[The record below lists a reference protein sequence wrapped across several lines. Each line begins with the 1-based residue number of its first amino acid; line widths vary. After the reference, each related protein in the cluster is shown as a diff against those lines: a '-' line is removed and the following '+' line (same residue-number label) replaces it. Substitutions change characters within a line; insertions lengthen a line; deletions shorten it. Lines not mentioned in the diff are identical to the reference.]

1 MPNAKCLSCSLMP
14 VRFSISFTGLVQ
26 GVFFRA
32 TTRDIARDYA
42 VSGWVRNEIDGS
54 VRCVVEGERD
64 ELDRFLAAVRL
75 AKKTYIEDVAI
86 EESNATG
93 EFTGFSIRP

>member
-1 MPNAKCLSCSLMP
+1 MP
-14 VRFSISFTGLVQ
+14 VRLSISFSGLVQ

-32 TTRDIARDYA
+32 TTYDIARDYA
-42 VSGWVRNEIDGS
+42 VSGWVRNETDGS

-64 ELDRFLAAVRL
+64 ELDRFLTAVSL

-86 EESNATG
+86 EESDATG
-93 EFTGFSIRP
+93 EFEGFSIRP

>member
-1 MPNAKCLSCSLMP
+1 MP
-14 VRFSISFTGLVQ
+14 VRLSISFTGLVQ

-32 TTRDIARDYA
+32 TTYDIARDYA
-42 VSGWVRNEIDGS
+42 VSGWVRNETDGS

-64 ELDRFLAAVRL
+64 ELDRFLATVRL

-86 EESNATG
+86 EESDATG
-93 EFTGFSIRP
+93 EFESFFIRP